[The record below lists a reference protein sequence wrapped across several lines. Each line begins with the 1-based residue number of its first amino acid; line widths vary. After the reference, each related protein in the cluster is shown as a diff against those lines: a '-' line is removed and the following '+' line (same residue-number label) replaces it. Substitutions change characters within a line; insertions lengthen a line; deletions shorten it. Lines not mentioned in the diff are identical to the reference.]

1 MAQRTNTER
10 IEANTSAI
18 RTIECTVAVHEQRLE
33 TLDGQ
38 VRRLEDGHATL
49 AELAARTDERLKH
62 LERMADRTWRLLL
75 TTLGAVG
82 ALIVGLILRVLAT

>member
-1 MAQRTNTER
+1 MAPLTNSER
-10 IEANTSAI
+10 IDANTRAI
-18 RTIECTVAVHEQRLE
+18 RTIESTVAVHEHRLE

-38 VRRLEDGHATL
+38 VRRLADGHATL

-62 LERMADRTWRLLL
+62 LERAADRTWRLLL

-82 ALIVGLILRVLAT
+82 ALIVGLPLRLVTS